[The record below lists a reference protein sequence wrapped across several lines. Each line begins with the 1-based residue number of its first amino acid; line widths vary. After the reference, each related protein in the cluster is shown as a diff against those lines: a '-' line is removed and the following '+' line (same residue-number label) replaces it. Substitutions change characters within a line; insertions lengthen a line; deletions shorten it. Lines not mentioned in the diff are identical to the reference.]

1 LEDTSLQ
8 VRKAEAEA
16 ALSVAEASLSKLL
29 AGASNTTINVSL
41 RSLNQAQTAVSSAKI
56 DLEQIKKTVAENI
69 KQAEKTLFDLQ
80 SNLSTDITPQEQAV
94 SLAETSYDNAKKNG
108 LKNIANSRS
117 SPYLFWVIR

>member
-1 LEDTSLQ
+1 MEDTSLQ